1 MESRWAPPTRVVD
14 MLSLKRSL
22 VLVVAVGGLVAAPSV
37 AGAQSPTTATLV
49 VDKVV
54 EGPAPADAEF
64 TVEVECTTGNDPA
77 DLSTLTFTADG
88 GSQNL
93 EVLTDVT
100 ADCYVTE
107 TDDGGAATVTYAAG
121 TSSGGCNVGTL
132 DGRNLVEIDAG
143 EECGIVITNTF
154 SEPEPPPPPPTEP
167 PPAAVPQG
175 VQPSFTG

>member
-1 MESRWAPPTRVVD
+1 MHRV
-14 MLSLKRSL
+14 KTIL
-22 VLVVAVGGLVAAPSV
+22 VLLVALGGFVAAPSV
-37 AGAQSPTTATLV
+37 ASAQAPTTATLV

-54 EGPAPADAEF
+54 EGPAPAGTEF
-64 TVEVECTTGNDPA
+64 TVEVECTTANNPA

-88 GSQNL
+88 GSQDL
-93 EVLTDVT
+93 EVVTDVT

-107 TDDGGAATVTYAAG
+107 TDDGGAVTVTYAAG
-121 TSSGGCNVGTL
+121 TSTGGCNVGTL

-154 SEPEPPPPPPTEP
+154 SEPEPPTPPPTPIEP